1 MSLFLLSVFSWL
13 PRFIRDMPNMRI
25 PEISNNP
32 SKVQLTRI
40 AHVYFE
46 HPDLEVFA
54 EFAKDWGFI
63 EAKRNAERIWFRGYG
78 IDPYVVCPMFFF
90 LYPLFE

>member
-1 MSLFLLSVFSWL
+1 
-13 PRFIRDMPNMRI
+13 MRI

-32 SKVQLTRI
+32 SKVQLARI

-54 EFAKDWGFI
+54 EFAKDWGFV
-63 EAKRNAERIWFRGYG
+63 EEKRDSDRIWFRGYG
-78 IDPYVVCPMFFF
+78 IDPYVVSSSSYYSQLKPKDQ
-90 LYPLFE
+90 